1 MSSGQVFMFSAFLL
15 LYVVTLSLTATATV
29 PTLGYCWLLCGEV
42 LILPPRA
49 ASSGHRCVTDPHTEF
64 NIKPSASPLCSATNK
79 RASSC

>member
-1 MSSGQVFMFSAFLL
+1 MFSAFLL

-42 LILPPRA
+42 LILLPRA

-64 NIKPSASPLCSATNK
+64 NIKPMLLHYVQPQTREPHPAERK
-79 RASSC
+79 